1 MLSLSSL
8 DLEAVL
14 AFAAVFWLHGW
25 RRANGDVLLAVHA
38 PFAGW
43 RVREPY
49 ARVGPLILANWW
61 PALIV
66 SLIIS
71 SGGSQAAAPWQRDFA
86 IAVARGRRRLRRMRW
101 WVLALRVLAT
111 VLIAWIVVAVPLAVA
126 WFGVTGLVR
135 SLIAVLPL
143 LALIGAVTGLA
154 MRMLGSPHRK
164 AVVTALKH
172 IGPFSAPFAAESVI
186 EQAFAGLGAPAR
198 LATVLGEQRFL
209 EWIRPWA
216 YDARRSGSEG
226 NASGDAA
233 ASLMAGIPVEVLDR
247 SISAVPQDGDS
258 PASRYCPRCA
268 SAYLESVSTCSA
280 CHGVLLLS
288 PSDILCEEQCAAK
301 SVSVTSCPVVH
312 NGLLPFTIDR
322 KSVV

>member
-1 MLSLSSL
+1 MFSLSSL

-43 RVREPY
+43 RVREPF
-49 ARVGPLILANWW
+49 ARVGPFILANWW

-66 SLIIS
+66 SLVTL
-71 SGGSQAAAPWQRDFA
+71 SGSLQTASPWQRDFA
-86 IAVARGRRRLRRMRW
+86 IAAARGRRRLRRARW
-101 WVLALRVLAT
+101 WLLALRVLGT
-111 VLIAWIVVAVPLAVA
+111 VLIALIVMGVPLAVA

-135 SLIAVLPL
+135 SVIAVLPL
-143 LALIGAVTGLA
+143 LALISAGTGLA
-154 MRMLGSPHRK
+154 MRLLGSPHRK

-186 EQAFAGLGAPAR
+186 EQAFAGLDAPAR
-198 LATVLGEQRFL
+198 LATVLGERRFL

-216 YDARRSGSEG
+216 FDARRSGSDN
-226 NASGDAA
+226 NAGGDAA
-233 ASLMAGIPVEVLDR
+233 ASLVAAIPVAVLDR
-247 SISAVPQDGDS
+247 SISAVPQDGDA

-268 SAYLESVSTCSA
+268 SAYLESVSTCSG
-280 CHGVLLLS
+280 CEGVLLVRA
-288 PSDILCEEQCAAK
+288 PDGPCEEGRAAARARTAE
-301 SVSVTSCPVVH
+301 VAAIH
-312 NGLLPFTIDR
+312 A
-322 KSVV
+322 

>member
-1 MLSLSSL
+1 MLPLSSL

-43 RVREPY
+43 RVREPF
-49 ARVGPLILANWW
+49 ARAGPLILATWW
-61 PALIV
+61 PALIL

-71 SGGSQAAAPWQRDFA
+71 SGSLQAAAPWQRDFA
-86 IAVARGRRRLRRMRW
+86 IAVARGRRRLRRARW

-111 VLIAWIVVAVPLAVA
+111 VLIAWIVTGVPLAVA

-143 LALIGAVTGLA
+143 LALISAGTGLA
-154 MRMLGSPHRK
+154 MRRLGSPHRK

-198 LATVLGEQRFL
+198 LATVLGERRFL
-209 EWIRPWA
+209 ECIRPWA
-216 YDARRSGSEG
+216 FDARRSGSDN
-226 NASGDAA
+226 NAGGEAA
-233 ASLMAGIPVEVLDR
+233 ASIIAGIPVEVLDR
-247 SISAVPQDGDS
+247 SIGAVPRDGDA

-280 CHGVLLLS
+280 CEGVHLVS
-288 PSDILCEEQCAAK
+288 PSDIRGEEQCAAK
-301 SVSVTSCPVVH
+301 SASVTSSPVAH
-312 NGLLPFTIDR
+312 NGLLPFTI
-322 KSVV
+322 S